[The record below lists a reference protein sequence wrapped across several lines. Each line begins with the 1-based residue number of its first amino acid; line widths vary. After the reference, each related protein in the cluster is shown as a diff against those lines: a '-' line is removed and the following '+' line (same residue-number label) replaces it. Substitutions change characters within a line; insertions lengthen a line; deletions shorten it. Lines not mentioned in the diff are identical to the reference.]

1 MSSHYLRSLT
11 RVFAVA
17 ILSFIFYQLLKTA
30 IEPSHGN
37 SAKFRPKRELLEVVE
52 PVLWN
57 ETFGHETEDHAIS
70 EDLIERDVH
79 PECTDKEFE
88 DHQKRGCELR
98 DRLTRYFPY
107 VVANLQHL
115 YGSGWQDN
123 AEDYDPDMGVASF
136 LQNLAGVTDYPITD
150 KQWRVRLEPGE
161 FVAQTWSQWYQYPA
175 TMPDGTVNMFR
186 GTGGEYRQISA
197 PRLGVIVILDAWS
210 PERMTSQPDAPLP
223 PVSTWQQV
231 GQAEYDRVF
240 AYLGQNYRTNEQAR
254 IPNWVLIKTL
264 VAPYQGLGV
273 VTRCLRTAYGLTALP
288 SWEDRVTFAIGT
300 TCFDALLGTANAM
313 PVGWLYVTKR
323 PNWKAQILSITVFGS
338 EVVGPNGDNFPSM
351 LLHARAPAPGLAA
364 KVTAN
369 EEFQAAADAEHRL
382 VLGLPPHPMLPLY
395 LN

>member
-1 MSSHYLRSLT
+1 MSRHYLRSLT
-11 RVFAVA
+11 RIFAVA
-17 ILSFIFYQLLKTA
+17 ILSFIFYQLLNTVT
-30 IEPSHGN
+30 EPSHGN
-37 SAKFRPKRELLEVVE
+37 SAKFRPKREPPIVHE
-52 PVLWN
+52 PVLLN
-57 ETFGHETEDHAIS
+57 ETLADSKQSGDNAHGLFKRA
-70 EDLIERDVH
+70 LH
-79 PECTDKEFE
+79 PECSDKEFE
-88 DHQKRGCELR
+88 DSQKRGCELR

-107 VVANLQHL
+107 VVANVQHL
-115 YGSGWQDN
+115 HGSGWQEN
-123 AEDYDPDMGVASF
+123 LEDDDPDMGVASF
-136 LQNLAGVTDYPITD
+136 LENLAGVTEYPITD
-150 KQWRVRLEPGE
+150 RRWRVRLVRGE

-210 PERMTSQPDAPLP
+210 PERMTSQPDDPLP

-240 AYLGQNYRTNEQAR
+240 AVLGKNFRTNEHAR

-288 SWEDRVTFAIGT
+288 SWEHRVTFAIGT

-323 PNWKAQILSITVFGS
+323 LDWKAQILSITVFDS

-382 VLGLPPHPMLPLY
+382 ILGLPPHPMLPLY